1 MLQITDQAV
10 NKVQLLASK
19 REVGEDFHQVAREY
33 SEDPQTARMGGDLGY
48 HPISSLDRLGPQLKQ
63 ALLGLKVGEVA
74 PIVRAQDGYLILK
87 LLGKRE
93 PGQRELEDPEVQQ
106 SVREELQN
114 RRRQLLSA
122 VFTEQLRVE
131 SRVENF
137 LAQEILAEF
146 QKAP

>member
-1 MLQITDQAV
+1 
-10 NKVQLLASK
+10 
-19 REVGEDFHQVAREY
+19 
-33 SEDPQTARMGGDLGY
+33 MGGDLGY
-48 HPISSLDRLGPQLKQ
+48 HPASTLDRLGPQLKLS
-63 ALLGLKVGEVA
+63 LLGLEVGEVTSVIRV
-74 PIVRAQDGYLILK
+74 PDGYMILK

-114 RRRQLLSA
+114 RRTQLLSA